1 MVKNAKVDGRYS
13 NIRMVF
19 EFDGKTEERLPA
31 DCRDIEG
38 LTAFSFYNITPAMM
52 TKTVKATLYATFEG
66 EEYVLDT
73 LDYSITDY
81 FYDILANDEYAD
93 LHTLIVD
100 MLNYGAETQK
110 YVDPDC
116 TDAQLPNA
124 GLKDPQKILASTD
137 AELNNHIAI
146 DKVLAEPTAEWN
158 TAGLALGSIV
168 AVKAGFAAENVADL
182 KVKISVGDDTTVL
195 TKEMLTKTAN
205 GYALRFD
212 GLNPAQLSEAI
223 KLTVYDGDT
232 RISNT
237 LTYSA
242 ESYAYA
248 MQDDGTV
255 GSLVKAMMRY
265 GRSVAECFGNN

>member
-1 MVKNAKVDGRYS
+1 M
-13 NIRMVF
+13 
-19 EFDGKTEERLPA
+19 
-31 DCRDIEG
+31 
-38 LTAFSFYNITPAMM
+38 
-52 TKTVKATLYATFEG
+52 
-66 EEYVLDT
+66 
-73 LDYSITDY
+73 
-81 FYDILANDEYAD
+81 
-93 LHTLIVD
+93 
-100 MLNYGAETQK
+100 
-110 YVDPDC
+110 
-116 TDAQLPNA
+116 
-124 GLKDPQKILASTD
+124 
-137 AELNNHIAI
+137 
-146 DKVLAEPTAEWN
+146 
-158 TAGLALGSIV
+158 
-168 AVKAGFAAENVADL
+168 
-182 KVKISVGDDTTVL
+182 GDDTTVL